1 MPNVYITLEC
11 EDKQIRDLAVPLD
24 VPSRILCK
32 ALVKALDQEGTFE
45 ESFSLLEERP
55 EGTRQIP
62 AEATLG
68 DAEIY
73 NGTRLKLISEH
84 NLKSQLKP
92 PVITCIVL
100 PDGREIPLTDG
111 LTKIGR
117 TDIKHNILP
126 DLDLTEFDTMKI
138 SSRKHA
144 IINGSQNNYTI
155 TDESS
160 SNGTFL
166 NDQRLEVGQ
175 PMHLKDGD
183 TISFGRNGVR
193 VKFKRG

>member
-11 EDKQIRDLAVPLD
+11 EDKQKRDLAVPLD

-45 ESFSLLEERP
+45 ETFSLLESRS
-55 EGTRQIP
+55 EGARQIP
-62 AEATLG
+62 SEATLG

-73 NGTRLKLISEH
+73 NGSILKLVSEH
-84 NLKSQLKP
+84 NLKSHQKP

-100 PDGREIPLTDG
+100 PDGREFPLTDG
-111 LTKIGR
+111 ATKIGR

-126 DLDLTEFDTMKI
+126 ELDLSEIDTMKI
-138 SSRKHA
+138 ASRKHA
-144 IINGSQNNYTI
+144 TIFGNRNTYTI
-155 TDESS
+155 TDDNS

-166 NDQRLEVGQ
+166 NDQRLEIGQ
-175 PMHLKDGD
+175 AVPLNDGD
-183 TISFGRNGVR
+183 TISFGRNGVK